1 MSKST
6 KTAADSAASIIIL
19 FSMTIVAIGCI
30 LGISYLIEYN
40 FYEPGDNG
48 RTAKS
53 VAVQIYSLEDVEQA
67 KDFYN
72 CYYEEKDDYQVSY
85 YEGRFSP
92 EKTNFVFYVT
102 DTTNEIYYTNSLND
116 KTVTE
121 EYKKAEY
128 SGSSSHFI
136 YDENGKTIPLRIN
149 YYIET
154 DTNVDDKYS
163 SAFRWIDLADTLKYF
178 LFVALC
184 IAVVIVLVMLSIIT
198 INAGIKDG
206 EVEPGFIDKIPLDIC
221 VLFMGVV
228 FSVSWIIL
236 GLTTAANV
244 GMVLNNLI
252 IIFTVVI
259 DVIII
264 MSFLSTLSV
273 RIKMGKLYKNT
284 IVYRVIRKF
293 KRKTPRKV
301 RRVFKEISVFKKLMF
316 GIVIYVVF
324 EAAILISATYFGLV
338 SKTASPSDVLIIF
351 LITWG
356 ITRLIMIPV
365 FSMVAINLHYV
376 KEEGQ
381 RLAEGVLGDEITK
394 KLTIASFRAHGQNLE
409 VIRQEINKAM
419 EQELRSEKL
428 KNELITN
435 VSHDIKTPLT
445 SIVNYVE
452 ILKTKTYSEEE
463 EQKYLDII
471 SNQSHKLNR
480 LLEDLIVTSQISTGS
495 IELNKEKMSL
505 NIIIGQTIEEFA
517 DKLEKSELLP
527 RVFMPENDIYI
538 TADGHCLWR
547 VISNLISNAC
557 KYSKPG
563 TDVIVSLEEIEDK
576 AVVRISNISKSKLD
590 TEQTD
595 LKERFVRGD
604 SSRHTEGNG
613 LGLSIANTL
622 TELQGGELDIDFL
635 NGVFEATLRFDL
647 A

>member
-284 IVYRVIRKF
+284 IVYRIIRKF

-316 GIVIYVVF
+316 GIVVYVVF

>member
-1 MSKST
+1 MSKNT
-6 KTAADSAASIIIL
+6 RTAADSSSSIIIL
-19 FSMTIVAIGCI
+19 FCMTIVAIGCI

-53 VAVQIYSLEDVEQA
+53 VAVQIYSLEDVDQA

-72 CYYEEKDDYQVSY
+72 SYYEEKADYQISY

-92 EKTNFVFYVT
+92 EKTNFIFYIT
-102 DTTNEIYYTNSLND
+102 DTTNEIYYTNSLSD
-116 KTVTE
+116 ETVVQ
-121 EYKKAEY
+121 EYNEAEY
-128 SGSSSHFI
+128 RGSSSHFI

-154 DTNVDDKYS
+154 DSGVDDKYS

-206 EVEPGFIDKIPLDIC
+206 EVEPGFVDKIPLDIC
-221 VLFMGVV
+221 VLFMAVV

-252 IIFTVVI
+252 IIFTVVTV
-259 DVIII
+259 VIII
-264 MSFLSTLSV
+264 MTFLSTLSV
-273 RIKMGKLYKNT
+273 RIKMGKFYKNT
-284 IVYRVIRKF
+284 VIYRIIRKF

-301 RRVFKEISVFKKLMF
+301 RRVFKDISMFKKLII
-316 GIVIYVVF
+316 GIVFYVLT
-324 EAAILISATYFGLV
+324 EATILVGATYFGLV
-338 SKTASPSDVLIIF
+338 SNVTTPSKVLVLFLII
-351 LITWG
+351 WG
-356 ITRLIMIPV
+356 LTRLILIPI
-365 FSMVAINLHYV
+365 FSMIAINLHYV

-381 RLAEGVLGDEITK
+381 RLAQGVLGDEITK

-409 VIRQEINKAM
+409 LIRKEINKAM

-445 SIVNYVE
+445 NIVNYVE
-452 ILKTKTYSEEE
+452 ILKTESYSEEE
-463 EQKYLDII
+463 GQKYLDII
-471 SNQSHKLNR
+471 SNQSLKLNR
-480 LLEDLIVTSQISTGS
+480 LLEDLIVTSQITTGNME
-495 IELNKEKMSL
+495 IKKEKMSL
-505 NIIIGQTIEEFA
+505 NIIIEQTIEEFA

-527 RVFMPENDIYI
+527 RILMPENEVYI

-547 VISNLISNAC
+547 ILSNLLSNAC
-557 KYSKPG
+557 KYSLPG
-563 TDVIVSLEEIEDK
+563 TDVVISLEETESK
-576 AVVRISNISKSKLD
+576 AVVRISNISKSK
-590 TEQTD
+590 TD
-595 LKERFVRGD
+595 IEVTDFKERFVRGD
-604 SSRHTEGNG
+604 NSRHTEGNG

-622 TELQGGELDIDFL
+622 AELQGGELEIDFKD
-635 NGVFEATLRFDL
+635 GVFKAAISFDK

>member
-1 MSKST
+1 MSKVNRT
-6 KTAADSAASIIIL
+6 EADSTSSIIIL
-19 FSMTIVAIGCI
+19 FCMTIVAIGCI

-40 FYEPGDNG
+40 FYEPGDDG

-67 KDFYN
+67 KDFYS
-72 CYYEEKDDYQVSY
+72 CYYEEKEDYQVSY

-92 EKTNFVFYVT
+92 EKTNFIFYVT
-102 DTTNEIYYTNSLND
+102 DTTNEIYYTNSLSD
-116 KTVTE
+116 ETVIE
-121 EYKKAEY
+121 DYQKAKY
-128 SGSSSHFI
+128 NGSSSYFI

-149 YYIET
+149 YFIKTET
-154 DTNVDDKYS
+154 DVDDKYS
-163 SAFRWIDLADTLKYF
+163 SAFKWIDLADTLKYF

-184 IAVVIVLVMLSIIT
+184 IAIVVVLIMLSIIT
-198 INAGIKDG
+198 INAGMKDG
-206 EVEPGFIDKIPLDIC
+206 EVHAGFVDKIPLDIC

-252 IIFTVVI
+252 IIFTVVAV
-259 DVIII
+259 VIII
-264 MSFLSTLSV
+264 MTFLSTLSV

-284 IVYRVIRKF
+284 VIYRIIRKF

-301 RRVFKEISVFKKLMF
+301 RRAFKDISMFKKLII
-316 GIVIYVVF
+316 GIGLYVLG
-324 EAAILISATYFGLV
+324 EAAIIIGTAYVGLV
-338 SKTASPSDVLIIF
+338 AKISSPNNVLIIF
-351 LITWG
+351 LVLWG
-356 ITRLIMIPV
+356 LTRLIIIPI
-365 FSMVAINLHYV
+365 FAMVAINLNYV

-394 KLTIASFRAHGQNLE
+394 KLTIASFKAHGKNLE
-409 VIRQEINKAM
+409 AIRKEINKAM

-428 KNELITN
+428 KSELITN

-445 SIVNYVE
+445 NIVNYVE
-452 ILKTKTYSEEE
+452 ILKTKSCSDEDSE
-463 EQKYLDII
+463 KYLDII

-480 LLEDLIVTSQISTGS
+480 LLEDLIVTSQITTGN
-495 IELNKEKMSL
+495 IEVKAEKVSL
-505 NIIIGQTIEEFA
+505 NIVIGQTLEEFA
-517 DKLEKSELLP
+517 DKLDKSELIP
-527 RVFMPENDIYI
+527 RCSMPEEDVYVMG
-538 TADGHCLWR
+538 DGHCLWR
-547 VISNLISNAC
+547 ILSNLISNAC
-557 KYSKPG
+557 KYSQPG
-563 TDVIVSLEEIEDK
+563 TDLGISLEEADGK
-576 AVVRISNISKSKLD
+576 ALIKIANVSKPGVEID
-590 TEQTD
+590 CAD

-622 TELQGGELDIDFL
+622 AELQGGELDIDFS
-635 NGVFEATLRFDL
+635 NGIFEAVLSFNL